1 MAIKLLSKQEINQRQ
16 ALQRHSE
23 IEEGRKLAKR
33 VDNLRELAVEE
44 EASLASFR
52 ANTLKA
58 INADIKKATTEH
70 EVILNQV
77 KELRGELETG
87 FSELK
92 KAERVL
98 KLKEEDLVL
107 RENQVEKRIDLVKEK
122 EKQVRKDFEENQTIA
137 SRLEYANS
145 RLVQINLE
153 ADEKMQAANDMYE
166 DADFK
171 KAHTE
176 RLYERVMKELHDKD
190 ITVASKERDLIIRA
204 GHLDELKEALRV
216 KELTL
221 IDREQ
226 TLEREYKRLK
236 KI

>member
-16 ALQRHSE
+16 VLQRHNE

-58 INADIKKATTEH
+58 INADIKSATKEH

-77 KELRGELETG
+77 KALRGELETG

-92 KAERVL
+92 KAERVI
-98 KLKEEDLVL
+98 KLKEEDLIL
-107 RENQVEKRIDLVKEK
+107 RENQVEERVKLVKEK
-122 EKQVRKDFEENQTIA
+122 ENQIKKDFEKNLTMT
-137 SRLEYANS
+137 SRLEYANDQ
-145 RLVQINLE
+145 LVKLNIA
-153 ADEKMQAANDMYE
+153 ADEKMQMANDMYE

-171 KAHTE
+171 RNQIE
-176 RLYERVMKELHDKD
+176 RLSERVMKELHDKD
-190 ITVASKERDLIIRA
+190 IEVASKERDLNI
-204 GHLDELKEALRV
+204 KEERLILTEQQLRD
-216 KELTL
+216 KEIKLV
-221 IDREQ
+221 DREL
-226 TLEREYKRLK
+226 TLEREFKRLK
-236 KI
+236 K